1 MMTLRIT
8 KDDYKLLI
16 MLYSE
21 SLNSIILKKAYNLP
35 IPDEYNYN
43 KYLELQYKLYSQ
55 GEEQK
60 LITDDTIMPDSKLEN
75 LADKI
80 ENEKISKKQVGSI
93 LINEISQNS
102 YIMEHLM
109 NMAQQLEKNNIS
121 NIDVDK
127 KPKL

>member
-16 MLYSE
+16 MLYAE
-21 SLNSIILKKAYNLP
+21 SLNSILLKKAYNLP
-35 IPDEYNYN
+35 IPNEYDYN
-43 KYLELQYKLYSQ
+43 KYLELQNKLYSQ

-60 LITDDTIMPDSKLEN
+60 LITDDTQIPNSKLED

-80 ENEKISKKQVGSI
+80 ENEKISKKQIGTI
-93 LINEISQNS
+93 LMNEISQNS
-102 YIMEHLM
+102 FVMKHLM
-109 NMAQQLEKNNIS
+109 NMVQQS
-121 NIDVDK
+121 DIDVDK